1 MSTEDINDLLQIKR
15 DKLKNLQL
23 QNKDPFKEV
32 KFDFTNYSSDIL
44 NDFDAFEG
52 KEVRIPGRIMSRRL
66 MGKASFCDIEDRDGR
81 IQCYVGKDNIGEEF
95 YDDFKKYDIGDIIG
109 VVGVVFKTR
118 KEEISIRVSKITL
131 LSKTLQ
137 TLPEKFHGLTDV
149 ETRYRHRYLDLMMN
163 KDVRD
168 TFVKRSNII
177 KEIRAFLDR
186 REYLEVEIP
195 VLEQVYGGASA
206 EPFTTHHNSLNLDM
220 FLRIALEL
228 PLKKLVVG
236 GLPRVYEM
244 GRVFRNEGLSI
255 KHNPEF
261 TSLELYEA
269 YTDYEGMMELMES
282 LMREV
287 CIKVNSTDKITYGEH
302 EVDLSKPF
310 IRMTMT
316 ESVLKYSGVDFK
328 TIKDTAEAKKIA
340 KEKHI
345 KFEDRHEKGDILNL
359 FFDEFV
365 EENLIQPTFITEYPI
380 EISPLTKKT
389 PYDEMFVE
397 RFELFVVGREFAN
410 AYSEINDPIDQRERF
425 MNQERLRQL
434 GDAEANMIDED
445 FLLALEYGFP
455 PCGGLGLGIDRFVML
470 LTNSPSI
477 RDVLLFP
484 AMKPINNSIE

>member
-1 MSTEDINDLLQIKR
+1 MNSDNINDLLQIKR
-15 DKLKNLQL
+15 DKLKNLQEN
-23 QNKDPFKEV
+23 NKDPFKEV
-32 KFDFTNYSSDIL
+32 KFDFNAYSKNVID
-44 NDFDAFEG
+44 NFEDFDG
-52 KEVRIPGRIMSRRL
+52 KEVSIPGRMMSRRL
-66 MGKASFCDIEDRDGR
+66 MGKASFCDIQDRDGR
-81 IQCYVGKDNIGEEF
+81 IQCYIGKDNIGEDCYE
-95 YDDFKKYDIGDIIG
+95 DFKKYDIGDIIG
-109 VVGVVFKTR
+109 VTGMIFKTR
-118 KEEISIRVSKITL
+118 KGEISIKASKITL
-131 LSKTLQ
+131 LSKSLQ
-137 TLPEKFHGLTDV
+137 LFPEKFHGLTDV
-149 ETRYRHRYLDLMMN
+149 EIRYRRRYLDLIMN

-168 TFVKRSNII
+168 TFIKRSNII
-177 KEIRAFLDR
+177 KAIRTFLDK
-186 REYLEVEIP
+186 REYMEVEIP
-195 VLEQVYGGASA
+195 VLEQIYGGASA
-206 EPFTTHHNSLNLDM
+206 EPFTTHHNSLDLDM

-236 GLPRVYEM
+236 GFPRVYEM

-269 YTDYEGMMELMES
+269 YTDYNGMMELTES
-282 LMREV
+282 LFREV
-287 CIKVNSTDKITYGEH
+287 CQKVNNNLTIPYGDL

-310 IRMTMT
+310 IKMTMT
-316 ESVLKYSGVDFK
+316 EAVLKYSGVDFK
-328 TIKDTAEAKKIA
+328 HISTTEEAKKIA

-359 FFDEFV
+359 FFEEFV
-365 EENLIQPTFITEYPI
+365 EEKLIQPTFITEYPI

-389 PYDEMFVE
+389 PYDDMLVE

-425 MNQERLRQL
+425 EDQERLRSL

-470 LTNSPSI
+470 LTNSSSI

-484 AMKPINNSIE
+484 TMKPEK